1 MLIAVLALTG
11 GCTKKKKPEP
21 VEAKPGASSAAPAT
35 PKPPVAK
42 AKPLDVDKLRKEL
55 KCKKGGGIAGPC
67 AVLDAFKDCTALPAL
82 TDAGE
87 SRYLGQGYVVKD
99 RAFVET
105 FTVLKR
111 SRVPTANL
119 RPGQLASTFAIGAI
133 PDDRSGA
140 LRHAKKAVS
149 KFERGDVTKSMNAAV
164 RYVKE
169 RTDWQDK
176 IASLTD
182 GQQVHIASDAI
193 AYACALKD
201 QRLLIVQE
209 SSTSN
214 KVSDGLYATLW
225 PVSW

>member
-1 MLIAVLALTG
+1 
-11 GCTKKKKPEP
+11 
-21 VEAKPGASSAAPAT
+21 
-35 PKPPVAK
+35 
-42 AKPLDVDKLRKEL
+42 
-55 KCKKGGGIAGPC
+55 
-67 AVLDAFKDCTALPAL
+67 
-82 TDAGE
+82 
-87 SRYLGQGYVVKD
+87 
-99 RAFVET
+99 
-105 FTVLKR
+105 
-111 SRVPTANL
+111 
-119 RPGQLASTFAIGAI
+119 
-133 PDDRSGA
+133 
-140 LRHAKKAVS
+140 
-149 KFERGDVTKSMNAAV
+149 MNAAV